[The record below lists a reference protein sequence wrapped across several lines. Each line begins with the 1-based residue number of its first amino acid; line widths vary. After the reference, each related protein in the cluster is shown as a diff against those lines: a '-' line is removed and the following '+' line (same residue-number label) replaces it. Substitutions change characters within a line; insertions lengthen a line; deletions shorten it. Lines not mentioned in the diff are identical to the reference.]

1 MTSTATVSVKALRNV
16 SAGMGQDLVK
26 DSVAEIEPLAA
37 AILVDIGA
45 VELTHPAN
53 DRPKLDAAVRRE
65 NELINQQSRL
75 HAVGVR

>member
-1 MTSTATVSVKALRNV
+1 MTNTVSVKALRNV

-37 AILVDIGA
+37 AILVDMGA
-45 VELTHPAN
+45 VELTHPAG

-65 NELINQQSRL
+65 NELIQQQSRL